1 MRRRWRRSTS
11 GDLLLTRGKVIER
24 SPACFYLAVTVLD
37 WAIVAFTIALGLW
50 GYRQGLIVGA
60 LTLVGFGIGAFAGS
74 RLGPMVLARGSES
87 PYAPLCAALGAL
99 LAGALIAVAVESFAL
114 GLRARLIRRPV
125 LHLADGAG
133 GAALI
138 AAVALGLAWVFGAV
152 ALHAPGTAR
161 LRADVQES
169 VILRSLNEVLPPS
182 GPVLN
187 ALDRVDPA
195 PSVIGPAAPVARPD
209 QAVAVDPDVLAAGSS
224 VVRVLGTAC
233 GLGVEGSGWA
243 VRPGLVVTNAH
254 VVAGSDDTTV
264 TTQNGVELDA
274 TVVHYDP
281 RDDLA
286 LLRIGANLPTLR
298 IAERR
303 SAGADAAVLGYPENG
318 PYYVAPARLG
328 ETRPTISEDSYGNGP
343 IDRTIV
349 ALRGA
354 VRSGNSGGPLVD
366 DRGRV
371 VGTVF
376 AATTAGAAGGFAI
389 PAEDVRVAL
398 ADTAASVSTGACTD

>member
-1 MRRRWRRSTS
+1 
-11 GDLLLTRGKVIER
+11 
-24 SPACFYLAVTVLD
+24 
-37 WAIVAFTIALGLW
+37 
-50 GYRQGLIVGA
+50 
-60 LTLVGFGIGAFAGS
+60 
-74 RLGPMVLARGSES
+74 
-87 PYAPLCAALGAL
+87 

-114 GLRARLIRRPV
+114 GLRAKVIRRPV

-138 AAVALGLAWVFGAV
+138 ASVALGVAWVFGAV

-169 VILRSLNEVLPPS
+169 VILRSLNRVLPPS

-195 PSVIGPAAPVARPD
+195 PSVAGPAAPVARPD
-209 QAVAVDPDVLAAGSS
+209 PAIARDPDVLGAGAS

-243 VRPGLVVTNAH
+243 VRPGLIVTNAH
-254 VVAGSDDTTV
+254 VIAGSEDSTV
-264 TTQNGVELDA
+264 TTQGGVELDA
-274 TVVHYDP
+274 TPVYYDP

-286 LLRIGANLPTLR
+286 LLRVGANLPTLMVS
-298 IAERR
+298 AEREP
-303 SAGADAAVLGYPENG
+303 GADAAVLGYPENG
-318 PYYVAPARLG
+318 PYALTPARLG

-349 ALRGA
+349 ALRGS

-366 DRGRV
+366 AEGRV

-376 AATTAGAAGGFAI
+376 AATTAGEEGGFAI
-389 PAEDVRVAL
+389 PAEDVRHAL
-398 ADTAASVSTGACTD
+398 GATSGSVSTGACTG